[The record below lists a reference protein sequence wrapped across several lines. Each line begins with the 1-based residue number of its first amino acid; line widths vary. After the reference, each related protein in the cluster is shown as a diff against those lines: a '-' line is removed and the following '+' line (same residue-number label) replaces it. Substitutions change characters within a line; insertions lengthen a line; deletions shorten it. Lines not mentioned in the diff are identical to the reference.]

1 MIDLDQFEMDANS
14 TSDDEDESD
23 SNEQDEII
31 VEDTKKQAVLT
42 TVPHAGSVNNSDI
55 TTTIYLSSRSTRST
69 EQGSTF
75 TKSTDSEKHFTFITI
90 Q

>member
-1 MIDLDQFEMDANS
+1 MTDLEQFKMDANS

-23 SNEQDEII
+23 SNEQNEIT
-31 VEDTKKQAVLT
+31 VEDTKKHAVLT
-42 TVPHAGSVNNSDI
+42 TVPLAGAVNNSDI

-69 EQGSTF
+69 EQGGTF
-75 TKSTDSEKHFTFITI
+75 TKSTGSKKHFTFLTI